1 MIIQGHRGCRGIL
14 PENTIPSFIKT
25 IELGADGLELDIV
38 VTQDKQLLV
47 SHEPWMG
54 AHICLSPKGELIPK
68 NKEQQYNIYEMGY
81 KKISLFNCGSKK
93 QEQFPQ
99 QVLMQSYK
107 PLFSELI
114 QKTAHLVSSDFVYNI
129 EIKSE
134 KEWYGKFQPEPIDYA
149 SIIVKEIQPLIKKGL
164 SFILQSFDSTILNK
178 LNHLAPDLTYGLLVE
193 KTTNPIEVLKQLNFT
208 PTYLNPEHILLT
220 PKLVKETKELG
231 LKIITWTV
239 NNQEDFEKCQKLG
252 IYGVITDYP
261 NLYV

>member
-54 AHICLSPKGELIPK
+54 AHICLSPK
-68 NKEQQYNIYEMGY
+68 
-81 KKISLFNCGSKK
+81 KK
-93 QEQFPQ
+93 
-99 QVLMQSYK
+99 
-107 PLFSELI
+107 
-114 QKTAHLVSSDFVYNI
+114 KTAHLVSSDFVYNI

-149 SIIVKEIQPLIKKGL
+149 SIILKEIQPLIKKGL

-193 KTTNPIEVLKQLNFT
+193 RTTNPIEVLKQLNFT

-220 PKLVKETKELG
+220 PKLVKQTKELG